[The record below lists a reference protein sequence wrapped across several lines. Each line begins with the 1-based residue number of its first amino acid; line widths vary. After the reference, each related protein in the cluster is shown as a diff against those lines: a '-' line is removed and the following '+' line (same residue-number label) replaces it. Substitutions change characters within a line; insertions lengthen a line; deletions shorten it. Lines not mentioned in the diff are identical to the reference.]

1 MGTLGKRVRREPP
14 WVQIPYPPR
23 LYKPYHYH
31 YHIRQRRSAS
41 AHRQP
46 RLNPPSSTLVY
57 AVFWTGFVTSGI
69 ADEEHRRLQGQDRRF
84 VEFMGSLVEPLR
96 IANLTDYTRSLGLPD
111 VVPAEPVT
119 SVLMSPILHG
129 EASVGAIYLARLAPS
144 AEFSPGDEEV
154 LSMFA
159 SQAALVISNAR
170 RYRDA
175 RRARAGDGRVQCW
188 GAAAPWAASR
198 PGPFAAPTRS

>member
-1 MGTLGKRVRREPP
+1 M
-14 WVQIPYPPR
+14 
-23 LYKPYHYH
+23 
-31 YHIRQRRSAS
+31 
-41 AHRQP
+41 
-46 RLNPPSSTLVY
+46 
-57 AVFWTGFVTSGI
+57 FWTGFVTCGI

-129 EASVGAIYLARLAPS
+129 EASVGAIFLARLAPS
-144 AEFSPGDEEV
+144 VEFSPGDEEV

-175 RRARAGDGRVQCW
+175 RRARAGDGRIQCWGSNDLGRSDAAAPPTGQTYTAIAAGWWHSCGLLDNGRVQCW
-188 GAAAPWAASR
+188 GAAAPWAANR